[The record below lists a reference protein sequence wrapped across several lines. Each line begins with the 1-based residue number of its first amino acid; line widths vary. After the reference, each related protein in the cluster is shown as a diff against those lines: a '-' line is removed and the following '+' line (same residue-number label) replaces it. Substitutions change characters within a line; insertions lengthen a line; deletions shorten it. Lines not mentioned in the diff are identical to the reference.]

1 MSQGS
6 SNPASPSRLVTAS
19 EQQETLTPVSH
30 VFGLSEVSASLEALN
45 TEVER
50 KPTVVHRAQASYS
63 PGASMTPWSPNARDH
78 RRSTQASP
86 FKLKRYAL
94 QIWLE
99 VEVGPGYFLPP
110 EDDSHSTYFTLEV
123 LNHAYSGCTGVYLDR
138 GGHMLAFYGRKGS
151 PKAGLIQDVAIE
163 ACHAVRE
170 IPTWMGLT
178 AKWRVKCVSL
188 AEAKYILAGCKRLE
202 QENRRRERQYFQERF
217 APMHQPSGLSV
228 NVAPFQPQAAVPM
241 PRPAEM
247 PSDHRE
253 AGSRGPKDGFSP
265 SRRLTT
271 SSVGKIPSP
280 MRGPYP
286 QTSDDDV
293 TSDGGLVDPSSHRKG
308 KRGRGSRGSRS
319 GEGSDSSHSV
329 RSSASRGGRRKKK
342 DGFSS
347 KIQIPEF
354 GGKKGHSG
362 EVTDAF
368 RQWARCITYY
378 RDYYEDSYLMPL
390 VVSSLTGD
398 ASDVFDWILSLKQGK
413 PQDLTTLLQMLREHY
428 CGSLTFRE
436 QRNTIEN
443 LRQKSNEAAIDFLIW
458 VGTSVSS
465 LAKDWKDELTEYEL
479 QALQN
484 EVSLNGVKEEI
495 RHVLDSE
502 MAKRDG
508 RLTPQQM
515 YEAVKKYETYV
526 ARNRRLDGKGISTP
540 AGQQKATGQSSG
552 YKPRFHKTTAFVAT
566 TGGPNDES
574 DHPPGEDSDSHEV
587 EPPPKEDEG
596 LYIPSYL
603 EEAIPDDPALQVK
616 VARALRVQEMNSRRC
631 FTCNR
636 PGHLAWDHQEWEEKN
651 GIRPSSRRGQL
662 QTERPRRR
670 PDQNPLSPDGQGLP
684 RSREGTIL
692 EPGCFFQV
700 HWPQELGPGFDQ

>member
-6 SNPASPSRLVTAS
+6 SNPTSPSRLVPAS

-30 VFGLSEVSASLEALN
+30 VFSLSEVSASLEALN
-45 TEVER
+45 IEVER
-50 KPTVVHRAQASYS
+50 KPTVVHHAQASYS

-78 RRSTQASP
+78 QRSTQVSP
-86 FKLKRYAL
+86 LKLKRYAL

-110 EDDSHSTYFTLEV
+110 EDDSYSTDFTLEV
-123 LNHAYSGCTGVYLDR
+123 LNHAYPGCTGVYLDR
-138 GGHMLAFYGRKGS
+138 GGHMLAFYNWKGS
-151 PKAGLIQDVAIE
+151 SKAGLIQDVAIE
-163 ACHAVRE
+163 AGHAVRE

-188 AEAKYILAGCKRLE
+188 AKAKDILAGCKRLE
-202 QENRRRERQYFQERF
+202 RENQRRERQYFQERF

-228 NVAPFQPQAAVPM
+228 SVAPFQPQAAVPM
-241 PRPAEM
+241 PRLAEM
-247 PSDHRE
+247 PSDQPE
-253 AGSRGPKDGFSP
+253 AERRGPKDGPSP
-265 SRRLTT
+265 SHPSTT
-271 SSVGKIPSP
+271 SSVSKIPSP
-280 MRGPYP
+280 IRGPYP

-293 TSDGGLVDPSSHRKG
+293 TSDVGLVDPSSRRKG

-319 GEGSDSSHSV
+319 GESSNSSHSIK
-329 RSSASRGGRRKKK
+329 SSASRGGRRKKK

-398 ASDVFDWILSLKQGK
+398 ASDVFDWILSLNQGE
-413 PQDLTTLLQMLREHY
+413 PQDLMTLLQMLREHY

-443 LRQKSNEAAIDFLIW
+443 LRQKSNEAAIDFLIQ
-458 VGTSVSS
+458 VSTSVSN
-465 LAKDWKDELTEYEL
+465 LAKDWKDELTECEL
-479 QALQN
+479 QALQY
-484 EVSLNGVKEEI
+484 EVSLKGVKEEI

-502 MAKRDG
+502 MAKRDSH
-508 RLTPQQM
+508 LTPQQM

-552 YKPRFHKTTAFVAT
+552 YKP
-566 TGGPNDES
+566 
-574 DHPPGEDSDSHEV
+574 
-587 EPPPKEDEG
+587 
-596 LYIPSYL
+596 
-603 EEAIPDDPALQVK
+603 
-616 VARALRVQEMNSRRC
+616 
-631 FTCNR
+631 
-636 PGHLAWDHQEWEEKN
+636 
-651 GIRPSSRRGQL
+651 
-662 QTERPRRR
+662 
-670 PDQNPLSPDGQGLP
+670 
-684 RSREGTIL
+684 
-692 EPGCFFQV
+692 
-700 HWPQELGPGFDQ
+700 